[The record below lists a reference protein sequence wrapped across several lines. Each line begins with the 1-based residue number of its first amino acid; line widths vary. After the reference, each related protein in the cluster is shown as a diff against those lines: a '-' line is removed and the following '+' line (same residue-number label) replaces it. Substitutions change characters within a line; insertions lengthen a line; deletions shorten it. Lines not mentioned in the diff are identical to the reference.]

1 MAGKLDG
8 RKVAI
13 LATDGVEQ
21 VELEKPRQ
29 ALEKAGAETQV
40 VSPSDGSMRAWQH
53 DHWGDEIA
61 VDVPLEK
68 ANAEDFDALLIPGG
82 VMSPDKLR
90 MNDRAVD
97 FVRAFFEESKP
108 VASICHGP
116 WMLAEAN
123 VIRGREVTSWPSL
136 ETDLENAGAKWVD
149 REVVADQGLVT
160 SRNPDDIP
168 AFNAK
173 MIEEFAEGD
182 HARQRESVRP
192 RHEHAAHA
200 EARP

>member
-1 MAGKLDG
+1 MAGKLEG

-21 VELEKPRQ
+21 VELEQPRQ
-29 ALEKAGAETQV
+29 ALEKAGAETRV
-40 VSPSDGSMRAWQH
+40 VSPSDKKVRAWQH

-61 VDVPLEK
+61 VDVPLQK
-68 ANAEDFDALLIPGG
+68 ASADDFDALLIPGG

-90 MNDRAVD
+90 MDDRAVD

-149 REVVADQGLVT
+149 REVVVDQGLVT

-192 RHEHAAHA
+192 RHERAAHV